1 MTRFIFWSLM
11 AIVALT
17 PLPFASNRP
26 WSWSLLSLWVG
37 LLLIFWALTLLFE
50 RPKRRGMGKRRSLL
64 QVRWPRF
71 WIFPVL
77 FLPLVVWLV
86 IQASSAVPA
95 AWYNPLWSQAATVLG
110 ENVHGGISL
119 NPVNTITAT
128 MRIIAYGGVF
138 WLAFQY
144 GRRDEWARYIMWTV
158 CVAGSA
164 YALYGLY
171 VHFSG
176 DQTILWYKKWA
187 YLSSLTSTFVNRNT
201 YATYAGLTLLAAIA
215 LMIREMR
222 HSAPLGLTSRAGWLE
237 FLDNMNP
244 RLFFLIVTVAMIATA
259 LLLTQSRGGFI
270 STLIGVFVL
279 FVTMAMNRGHRG
291 RTLISALVVTMA
303 AGYILLS
310 VSGAGTL
317 SRLAGTGTGDI
328 GGNRQ
333 KITAITLEAISQ
345 SPAQGTGLG
354 TFEDVFHRFR
364 GTDWY
369 VWTPAFDR
377 AHNSYLEFTLE
388 IGLIPTLAVVSIF
401 LLIFL
406 FCLRGVV
413 KRRRNAIY
421 PCVGVAA
428 TALVGT
434 HALLD
439 FSMQLPAVAV
449 TYFALAGMAFS
460 QSWGSGD
467 RQDG

>member
-1 MTRFIFWSLM
+1 MTSFVFWSLM
-11 AIVALT
+11 ALVALT

-37 LLLIFWALTLLFE
+37 LLLILWALTLLFE
-50 RPKRRGMGKRRSLL
+50 HPQRRGMGKRRSLL
-64 QVRWPRF
+64 QVRWRRF
-71 WIFPVL
+71 WIFPVV
-77 FLPLVVWLV
+77 FLPLLAWLV
-86 IQASSAVPA
+86 IQASSGVPA
-95 AWYNPLWSQAATVLG
+95 DWYHPLWGQAAAVLG
-110 ENVHGGISL
+110 EDVHGGISL

-128 MRIIAYGGVF
+128 MRIAAYAGVF
-138 WLAFQY
+138 WLALQY
-144 GRRDEWARYIMWTV
+144 GRRAEWANSIMWTV
-158 CVAGSA
+158 CIAGSA
-164 YALYGLY
+164 YALYGL
-171 VHFSG
+171 VIHFSG

-201 YATYAGLTLLAAIA
+201 YATYAGLTLLTAIA
-215 LMIREMR
+215 LMIKEMR
-222 HSAPLGLTSRAGWLE
+222 LTAPLGLTSRAGWLE